1 MATIASARSTR
12 RLRVKSA
19 AELDTYMLVIVGVLT
34 IFGLVTIWSADGAGA
49 VTLGS
54 NVARQTMFGFVGLIA
69 MVALTSINYRFIK
82 SFAIAIYLATL
93 AMLALLPFVGTTIGG
108 ATRWIYIGPVGFQPS
123 EFAKLGVLLAL
134 AAFVSERHHD
144 MDRLHNYLLS
154 LGIVGV
160 PTAMVYLQPDLG
172 TSAVFGAIW
181 FAMMLVSRTRVLYLV
196 GTVLSAIPVALI
208 GWYFVMEDYMKDRL
222 LISFDPERDYFG
234 QGFNIVQAQVTIGTS
249 GWFGHGLSG
258 GAQSEYQFL
267 RVRTT
272 DFIFAHAMSMFGFI
286 GGLALF
292 MALIVLFM
300 RMSRVVTISRDN
312 FGQYIAVGILA
323 MFVFQTF
330 VNIGMNIGL
339 MPVTGIPLPL
349 ISLGGS
355 SLVVN
360 LAAIGILQSIIM
372 HHRRLAFQSLRS

>member
-1 MATIASARSTR
+1 MVSIASARSTR
-12 RLRVKSA
+12 MRIRTT
-19 AELDTYMLVIVGVLT
+19 AEVDTYMLVIVAILT
-34 IFGLVTIWSADGAGA
+34 LFGLVTIWSADGAGA

-54 NVARQTMFGFVGLIA
+54 NVARQAIFGFVGVIA
-69 MVALTSINYRFIK
+69 MVALASVNYRFIR
-82 SFAIAIYLATL
+82 SFAIAIYILTL
-93 AMLALLPFVGTTIGG
+93 AILAVLPFIGTTIGG
-108 ATRWIYIGPVGFQPS
+108 STRWIYLGPIGFQPS
-123 EFAKLGVLLAL
+123 EFAKLGVLIAL
-134 AAFVSERHHD
+134 AAFLAERHHE
-144 MDRLHNYLLS
+144 MDRFSNYILS
-154 LGIVGV
+154 LVLVGV

-181 FAMMLVSRTRVLYLV
+181 FAMMLVSRTRMLYLI
-196 GTVLSAIPVALI
+196 GSVLAIVPMAFI
-208 GWYFVMEDYMKDRL
+208 GWRYVMQDYMKDRL

-234 QGFNIVQAQVTIGTS
+234 QGFNIVQAHVTIGTS
-249 GWFGHGLSG
+249 GWFGHGLTG

-272 DFIFAHAMSMFGFI
+272 DFIFAHAMSMFGFV
-286 GGLALF
+286 GGIALF
-292 MALIVLFM
+292 LALIVLFM
-300 RMSRVVTISRDN
+300 RMSRVISISGDN

-330 VNIGMNIGL
+330 VNIGMNVGL

-360 LAAIGILQSIIM
+360 LASIGLLQSIIR

>member
-1 MATIASARSTR
+1 MATIASTRST

-19 AELDTYMLVIVGVLT
+19 VELDTYMLVIVAVLT
-34 IFGLVTIWSADGAGA
+34 LFGLVTIWSADGAGA

-54 NVARQTMFGFVGLIA
+54 NVARQAMFGFVGVIA
-69 MVALTSINYRFIK
+69 MIALASINYRFIK
-82 SFAIAIYLATL
+82 SFAIAIYVITL
-93 AMLALLPFVGTTIGG
+93 GMLAVLPFIGTTIGG
-108 ATRWIYIGPVGFQPS
+108 ATRWVYLGPIGFQPS

-134 AAFVSERHHD
+134 AAFVSERHHE
-144 MDRLHNYLLS
+144 MDRFYNFLLS
-154 LGIVGV
+154 LVIVGV

-172 TSAVFGAIW
+172 TSAVFGIIW

-196 GTVLSAIPVALI
+196 GTVLSAIPVAFI
-208 GWYFVMEDYMKDRL
+208 GWHFLMQDYMKDRL
-222 LISFDPERDYFG
+222 LISFNPERDYFG

-249 GWFGHGLSG
+249 GWFGHGLTG

-286 GGLALF
+286 GGIALF
-292 MALIVLFM
+292 LALIVLFM
-300 RMSRVVTISRDN
+300 RMSRVVSISRDS

-355 SLVVN
+355 SLVTN